1 MDTMTHPVT
10 STAATSVMDFCR
22 GHAEKF
28 RLLMA
33 VGDGDIGAHRNMEP
47 EDDIKIERLW
57 KAGKTFAQIAR
68 VMGMTDC
75 TPRNRLLKMGYTRE
89 ELKRR

>member
-1 MDTMTHPVT
+1 MTHPVT

-33 VGDGDIGAHRNMEP
+33 VGGGEIGAHRMSEP
-47 EDDIKIERLW
+47 EDDAKIERLW
-57 KAGKTFAQIAR
+57 KSGKNYAQIAR
-68 VMGMTDC
+68 VMGIDPE
-75 TPRNRLLKMGYTRE
+75 TPKNRLLKMGYTKE
-89 ELKRR
+89 ELKRK